1 MTTVNNLGNMQNV
14 YSYMQESQTIVPT
27 TYTSLFEDK
36 LTSKEIEELKSKA
49 QELLKLFENRDKIEI
64 RGILEK
70 ITLDDIQSLENSSDL
85 LGAKIYNLESIDDA
99 SSNEIAKSLTDL
111 STEIGN
117 INPNR
122 HNLSTKSILSMIPFI
137 QTPIT
142 KYLKKFKSASSLIDE
157 ILASLNEGEKLLRND
172 NVVLQHD
179 KNRYKITAIELQR
192 KAIIMQIVIDAI
204 DNNIQILDESEKKF
218 YVDNLIFNLQ
228 KKIRSIYE
236 ILIVT
241 QEGFLSNDFIINT
254 NWELIDN
261 ISNVKVVTKRALEIG
276 VSMLVALENQKN
288 VIEAIEKTKEATNEL
303 LVGNAK
309 RMNRQ
314 GTEIYEKASQSTLNI
329 ESLREAFENIDEAMQ
344 TINNLKEKA
353 FEEAK
358 VEVAA
363 MKEISHKLEEK
374 IYQVEQVE
382 KTQVPQTEK

>member
-329 ESLREAFENIDEAMQ
+329 ESLREAFENIDEA
-344 TINNLKEKA
+344 
-353 FEEAK
+353 
-358 VEVAA
+358 
-363 MKEISHKLEEK
+363 
-374 IYQVEQVE
+374 
-382 KTQVPQTEK
+382 